1 MCIAATTA
9 PTARRRTSL
18 LYEQHKRKA
27 KFRWNVIKFLFALL
41 VVWYVK
47 WTTRSVFDGAK
58 GTEVQTSAHVSSSHR
73 RKNHPVSL
81 QGANEDYRADYS
93 SESDDDKSTQSDYDG
108 ATNEQQQQQ
117 QQQHHRTQNQQKT
130 SSVPDALTILPT
142 IQRPICGA
150 HNQPCAHGT
159 CNTDETA
166 CTCSKIYVG
175 DLCDSPIKLSGKKLG
190 GSLLQSW
197 NLPYA
202 GPIVMSKYNLGKHMN
217 TRKAGVL
224 QLDLP
229 SEVPRFL
236 GPIGPPLLKVLPNV
250 DIFRGNRLFF
260 PTCAIIGNSGSMKS
274 RVNRNRAA
282 EIDAHTVVIRF
293 NDAKTDANYGDIV
306 GRKTSLRMVN
316 AKHFGFRETEDEFVL
331 QQMRSPQAFRSFM
344 GEHRRNPG
352 TPLYALHPDFASY
365 VIKSFPKIQT
375 SVGFQGIMMAL
386 MSCGTVNVYGFS
398 LGPNEG
404 FSQSYYRPDSDED
417 LDADDDSS
425 RNAEV
430 QMLRKREQTEWK
442 ALSAMNSAGLI
453 TFRDKCV
460 ENCHVSRSRCGQ
472 CMKKQEKVVTGE
484 IDEVEDGDENSTSDD
499 DLEQEEQE
507 EA

>member
-47 WTTRSVFDGAK
+47 WTTRSFFGGAK
-58 GTEVQTSAHVSSSHR
+58 GTELQTSAYKSSSHR

-93 SESDDDKSTQSDYDG
+93 SYESDDDKSTQSDYDG

-117 QQQHHRTQNQQKT
+117 HRTQNQQKT
-130 SSVPDALTILPT
+130 SSVPDALTILQT
-142 IQRPICGA
+142 ISRPICGA

-229 SEVPRFL
+229 SELPRFL
-236 GPIGPPLLKVLPNV
+236 GPIGPPLLKILPKE
-250 DIFRGNRLFF
+250 L
-260 PTCAIIGNSGSMKS
+260 
-274 RVNRNRAA
+274 VN
-282 EIDAHTVVIRF
+282 
-293 NDAKTDANYGDIV
+293 
-306 GRKTSLRMVN
+306 L
-316 AKHFGFRETEDEFVL
+316 
-331 QQMRSPQAFRSFM
+331 
-344 GEHRRNPG
+344 
-352 TPLYALHPDFASY
+352 
-365 VIKSFPKIQT
+365 
-375 SVGFQGIMMAL
+375 
-386 MSCGTVNVYGFS
+386 
-398 LGPNEG
+398 
-404 FSQSYYRPDSDED
+404 
-417 LDADDDSS
+417 
-425 RNAEV
+425 
-430 QMLRKREQTEWK
+430 
-442 ALSAMNSAGLI
+442 
-453 TFRDKCV
+453 
-460 ENCHVSRSRCGQ
+460 
-472 CMKKQEKVVTGE
+472 
-484 IDEVEDGDENSTSDD
+484 
-499 DLEQEEQE
+499 
-507 EA
+507 